1 MGTLL
6 LALCLTAVAWLLVWT
21 VIAERTRGRDTHAWP
36 FGYMT
41 TDEYRRRYQ
50 DKPAL

>member
-6 LALCLTAVAWLLVWT
+6 LGLSLAAVAWLLVWT
-21 VIAERTRGRDTHAWP
+21 VIAERTAGRDAHLWP

-41 TDEYRRRYQ
+41 TDEYRRRHAN
-50 DKPAL
+50 KRAL